1 MLKMI
6 VKVIAGL
13 IILSGGVWILQGFN
27 ILPGSYMS
35 GYPQWAVN
43 GAIAVMIGAVI
54 FWFAS
59 RK

>member
-1 MLKMI
+1 MLKTI

-13 IILSGGVWILQGFN
+13 IILSGGIWILQGFS

-35 GYPQWAVN
+35 GNPQWAVN
-43 GAIAVMIGAVI
+43 GAIAVVIGAVI
-54 FWFAS
+54 FWYVN